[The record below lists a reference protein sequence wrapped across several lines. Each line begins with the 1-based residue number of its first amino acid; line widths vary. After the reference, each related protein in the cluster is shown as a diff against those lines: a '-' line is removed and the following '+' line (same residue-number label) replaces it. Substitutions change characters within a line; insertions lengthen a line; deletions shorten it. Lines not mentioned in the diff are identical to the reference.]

1 MTPDDPIRPPAPHP
15 CGSCPY
21 RQDVP
26 SGVWDE
32 GEYDKLP
39 EYDEPTGN
47 QPIGVFMCH
56 QADGRVCAGWAGCHD
71 MEENLAV
78 RLSVATGRM
87 DDKTYEALLDYETP
101 TPLWETGG
109 EAASHGV
116 ENLFDP
122 DEDAQRVM
130 DKLRSKRERT

>member
-1 MTPDDPIRPPAPHP
+1 MTEPINPPAPHP

-21 RQDVP
+21 RCDVP

-32 GEYDKLP
+32 EEYDKLP
-39 EYDEPTGN
+39 EYDEPTGD

-87 DDKTYEALLDYETP
+87 DDETYEALLNYETP
-101 TPLWETGG
+101 TPLWDSGG

-122 DEDAQRVM
+122 DESAQRVI
-130 DKLRSKRERT
+130 DKLRSKR